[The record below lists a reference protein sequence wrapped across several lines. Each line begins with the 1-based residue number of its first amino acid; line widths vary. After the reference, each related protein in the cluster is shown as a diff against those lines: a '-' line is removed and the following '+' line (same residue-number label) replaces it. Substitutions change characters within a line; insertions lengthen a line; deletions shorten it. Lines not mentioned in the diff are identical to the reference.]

1 MDHPEISAGWLS
13 RLFYHWT
20 GPLQHKGLTEPQV
33 GLDDLYP
40 LLPEDRRDE
49 RADAFLALTAAA
61 PVRPWPIM
69 AFIWRHYRR
78 RIGLLT
84 LLQLIGMLATLAS
97 PWLLNHSMTQL
108 GTGASTGH
116 KLLLAFTLFASVLAA
131 GMLAEH
137 SLQLALKM
145 HVPIRRLLAESLL
158 AKVMKLGGKSFDDRA
173 GGRVQNLINRDVW
186 DITWILADP
195 AMPLTMALQ
204 LAGTIALLVWQ
215 VGSAGLVGFAVLT
228 LLLLLSTRVVRRM
241 NQQEQQLKR
250 QQDERNG
257 ILAEYIKKLRLVRQN
272 GLGAFFT
279 KAANAKRQQELGVLG
294 RVLKLD
300 AINSFLMMSTPLLV
314 TLATFTTY
322 LASGQSLTL
331 PQVFTTIA
339 LFAVL
344 RIPMMRL
351 PYLIRTLINFNTG
364 FNRLCEFLSSPEQ
377 HRDLTDTSLPVG
389 SLVLE
394 EVTALHQQKPVLQ
407 EVSLS

>member
-20 GPLQHKGLTEPQV
+20 GPLQRKGLTEPQV

-116 KLLLAFTLFASVLAA
+116 KLLLAFALFASVLAA

-204 LAGTIALLVWQ
+204 LA
-215 VGSAGLVGFAVLT
+215 
-228 LLLLLSTRVVRRM
+228 
-241 NQQEQQLKR
+241 
-250 QQDERNG
+250 
-257 ILAEYIKKLRLVRQN
+257 
-272 GLGAFFT
+272 
-279 KAANAKRQQELGVLG
+279 
-294 RVLKLD
+294 
-300 AINSFLMMSTPLLV
+300 P
-314 TLATFTTY
+314 
-322 LASGQSLTL
+322 
-331 PQVFTTIA
+331 
-339 LFAVL
+339 
-344 RIPMMRL
+344 
-351 PYLIRTLINFNTG
+351 
-364 FNRLCEFLSSPEQ
+364 
-377 HRDLTDTSLPVG
+377 
-389 SLVLE
+389 
-394 EVTALHQQKPVLQ
+394 
-407 EVSLS
+407 

>member
-20 GPLQHKGLTEPQV
+20 GPLQRKGLSEPQV
-33 GLDDLYP
+33 NLDDLYP
-40 LLPEDRRDE
+40 LLPEDRRDG
-49 RADAFLALTAAA
+49 RADAFLALTAAQ
-61 PVRPWPIM
+61 PVRPWPIT
-69 AFIWRHYRR
+69 AFIWRHYRG

-84 LLQLIGMLATLAS
+84 LLQMLGMLATLAS

-108 GTGASTGH
+108 GAGAPTEQ
-116 KLLLAFTLFASVLAA
+116 KLLLAFALFASVLAS

-195 AMPLTMALQ
+195 AMPLTMLLQ
-204 LAGTIALLVWQ
+204 LLGTIALLVWQ

-228 LLLLLSTRVVRRM
+228 LLLLISTRVVRRM

-279 KAANAKRQQELGVLG
+279 RAAGHKRQQELGVLG
-294 RVLKLD
+294 RVLRLD
-300 AINSFLMMSTPLLV
+300 AINESLMLSTPLLV

-322 LASGQSLTL
+322 LVSGRELTL

-339 LFAVL
+339 LFTVL

-364 FNRLCEFLSSPEQ
+364 FNRLCEFLNSPEQ
-377 HRDLTDTSLPVG
+377 HRDLTDPSLPVG
-389 SLVLE
+389 GLRLDRKSV
-394 EVTALHQQKPVLQ
+394 V
-407 EVSLS
+407 